1 MVVFVYFAGASV
13 SMQWEQEGGDTLWSS
28 GPTETSDMWRRRLV
42 FPVATGCEPGQ
53 VRKEAAAAAP
63 SGAGIGL
70 AGAVSNFSSDIVRYR
85 RRILAAG
92 HVMISIR

>member
-1 MVVFVYFAGASV
+1 
-13 SMQWEQEGGDTLWSS
+13 
-28 GPTETSDMWRRRLV
+28 MWRRRLV

-70 AGAVSNFSSDIVRYR
+70 AGAVSKFSPDILGSKQRSLVAEY
-85 RRILAAG
+85 G
-92 HVMISIR
+92 MTSIR